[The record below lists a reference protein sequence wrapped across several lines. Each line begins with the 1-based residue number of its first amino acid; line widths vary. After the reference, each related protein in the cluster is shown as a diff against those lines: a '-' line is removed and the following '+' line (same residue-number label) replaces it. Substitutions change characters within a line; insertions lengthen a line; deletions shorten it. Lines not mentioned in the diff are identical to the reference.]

1 MLPWLCT
8 RPGPMVLRCSIKY
21 KVAPGDQAIVQH
33 TAATSGLKLPLSGV
47 MLLIFEIN
55 QESREE

>member
-33 TAATSGLKLPLSGV
+33 TAANIGP
-47 MLLIFEIN
+47 
-55 QESREE
+55 